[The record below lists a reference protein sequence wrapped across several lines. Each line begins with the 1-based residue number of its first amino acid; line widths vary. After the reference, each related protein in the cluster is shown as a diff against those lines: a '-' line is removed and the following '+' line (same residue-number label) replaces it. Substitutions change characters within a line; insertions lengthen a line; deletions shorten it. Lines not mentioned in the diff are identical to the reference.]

1 MAKITLNWTASTG
14 PVVGYKI
21 YRSTTTFDQSFI
33 SSLTPIADVESTS
46 YEDVESTSYEDVE
59 STSYEDT
66 SIILDDQLYYYGVA
80 AYDASGNQ
88 VLSEVIEV
96 AMIGAP
102 TSLTAVFSPD

>member
-33 SSLTPIADVESTS
+33 SDMSPITDTTATDYDDTDITLT
-46 YEDVESTSYEDVE
+46 
-59 STSYEDT
+59 
-66 SIILDDQLYYYGVA
+66 DQLYYYGVA

-88 VLSEVIEV
+88 VLSEVIQV
-96 AMIGAP
+96 AMISAP
-102 TSLTAVFSPD
+102 TNLTAVFSTV

>member
-21 YRSTTTFDQSFI
+21 YRSTTTFDQSSI
-33 SSLTPIADVESTS
+33 SSLSPIT
-46 YEDVESTSYEDVE
+46 
-59 STSYEDT
+59 DT
-66 SIILDDQLYYYGVA
+66 TYTYYDDTDLTLTDELYYYGVA

-96 AMIGAP
+96 AMISAP
-102 TSLTAVFSPD
+102 TNLTAVFSTD

>member
-21 YRSTTTFDQSFI
+21 YRSTTTFYQSSI
-33 SSLTPIADVESTS
+33 SSLIPIT
-46 YEDVESTSYEDVE
+46 
-59 STSYEDT
+59 DT
-66 SIILDDQLYYYGVA
+66 TATNYDDTNITLTDQLYYYGVA

-96 AMIGAP
+96 SMISAP
-102 TSLTAVFSPD
+102 TSLTAVFSTD

>member
-21 YRSTTTFDQSFI
+21 YRSTTTFDQSSI
-33 SSLTPIADVESTS
+33 SSLSPIT
-46 YEDVESTSYEDVE
+46 
-59 STSYEDT
+59 DT
-66 SIILDDQLYYYGVA
+66 TATNYDDTDITLTDQLYYYCVA

-96 AMIGAP
+96 SMISAP
-102 TSLTAVFSPD
+102 TNLTAVFSTD

>member
-21 YRSTTTFDQSFI
+21 YRSTTTFDQSSI
-33 SSLTPIADVESTS
+33 SSLSPITDTTST
-46 YEDVESTSYEDVE
+46 YYD
-59 STSYEDT
+59 DT
-66 SIILDDQLYYYGVA
+66 DITLTDQLYYYGVA

-96 AMIGAP
+96 AMISAP
-102 TSLTAVFSPD
+102 TDLTAVFSTD

>member
-21 YRSTTTFDQSFI
+21 YRSTTTFDQSSI
-33 SSLTPIADVESTS
+33 SSLSPITDIT
-46 YEDVESTSYEDVE
+46 
-59 STSYEDT
+59 DT
-66 SIILDDQLYYYGVA
+66 TATNYNDTDITLTDQLYYYGVA

-96 AMIGAP
+96 SMISAP
-102 TSLTAVFSPD
+102 TNLTAVFSTD

>member
-21 YRSTTTFDQSFI
+21 YRSTTTFDQSSI
-33 SSLTPIADVESTS
+33 SSLSPIT
-46 YEDVESTSYEDVE
+46 
-59 STSYEDT
+59 DT
-66 SIILDDQLYYYGVA
+66 TATNYDDTDITLTDQLYYYGVA

-96 AMIGAP
+96 SMISAP
-102 TSLTAVFSPD
+102 TSLTAVFSTD

>member
-21 YRSTTTFDQSFI
+21 YRSTTTFDQSSI
-33 SSLTPIADVESTS
+33 SSLSPIT
-46 YEDVESTSYEDVE
+46 
-59 STSYEDT
+59 DT
-66 SIILDDQLYYYGVA
+66 TYTYYDDTDLTLTDQLYYYGVA

-96 AMIGAP
+96 AMISAP
-102 TSLTAVFSPD
+102 TDFTAVFSTD

>member
-21 YRSTTTFDQSFI
+21 YRSTTTFDQSSM
-33 SSLTPIADVESTS
+33 SSLLPIT
-46 YEDVESTSYEDVE
+46 
-59 STSYEDT
+59 DT
-66 SIILDDQLYYYGVA
+66 TYTYYDDTYITLTDQLYYYGVA

-96 AMIGAP
+96 AMISAP
-102 TSLTAVFSPD
+102 TNLTAVFSTD

>member
-33 SSLTPIADVESTS
+33 SSLTPIADVA
-46 YEDVESTSYEDVE
+46 

-66 SIILDDQLYYYGVA
+66 SVILADQLYYYGVA

-88 VLSEVIEV
+88 VLSEVVEV
-96 AMIGAP
+96 SMISPP
-102 TSLTAVFSPD
+102 TDLTAVFSTD

>member
-21 YRSTTTFDQSFI
+21 YRSTTTFDQSSI
-33 SSLTPIADVESTS
+33 SSLSPST
-46 YEDVESTSYEDVE
+46 
-59 STSYEDT
+59 DT
-66 SIILDDQLYYYGVA
+66 TATNYDDTGITLTDQLYYYGVA

-88 VLSEVIEV
+88 VLSEVIQV

-102 TSLTAVFSPD
+102 TNLTAVFSTD

>member
-21 YRSTTTFDQSFI
+21 YRSTTTFDQSSI
-33 SSLTPIADVESTS
+33 SSLSPIT
-46 YEDVESTSYEDVE
+46 
-59 STSYEDT
+59 DT
-66 SIILDDQLYYYGVA
+66 TATNYDDTNITLTDQLYYYGVA

-96 AMIGAP
+96 SMISAP
-102 TSLTAVFSPD
+102 TNLTAVFSTD

>member
-21 YRSTTTFDQSFI
+21 YRSTTTFDQSSI
-33 SSLTPIADVESTS
+33 SSLSPIT
-46 YEDVESTSYEDVE
+46 
-59 STSYEDT
+59 DT
-66 SIILDDQLYYYGVA
+66 TYTYYDDTDLTLTDELYYYGVA

-96 AMIGAP
+96 AMISAP
-102 TSLTAVFSPD
+102 TNLTAVFSTV

>member
-33 SSLTPIADVESTS
+33 SSLTPIADVA
-46 YEDVESTSYEDVE
+46 

-66 SIILDDQLYYYGVA
+66 SIILTDQLYYYAVA

-96 AMIGAP
+96 AMISAP
-102 TSLTAVFSPD
+102 TNLTSVFSTD

>member
-21 YRSTTTFDQSFI
+21 YRSTTTFNQSSI
-33 SSLTPIADVESTS
+33 SSLSPIT
-46 YEDVESTSYEDVE
+46 
-59 STSYEDT
+59 DT
-66 SIILDDQLYYYGVA
+66 TATNYDDTDITLTDQLYYYGVA

-96 AMIGAP
+96 SMISPP
-102 TSLTAVFSPD
+102 TDLTAVFSAN